1 MMGTDD
7 PGIPQDGEGPQR
19 RVRLDPFYIEEHEVT
34 NKQFQHFTN
43 QTGYI
48 TEVQSHWQKCFF
60 FFNPITILSPIVLP
74 IHLLLPLSKLFW
86 SVLQSS
92 KSKCLY

>member
-34 NKQFQHFTN
+34 NQQFQHFTN

-48 TEVQSHWQKCFF
+48 TEV
-60 FFNPITILSPIVLP
+60 NNNR
-74 IHLLLPLSKLFW
+74 LLGHKTDNQYTYSLKQLHVSTG
-86 SVLQSS
+86 
-92 KSKCLY
+92 